1 MAATAKLANPT
12 LRRLRRAR
20 PLRRFANAA
29 AKRTVLIVTL
39 LAFACADSFSVAA
52 KQSKSTEAPAS
63 WQDDLT
69 QLRAAEWNYDR
80 AAHLLERAG
89 FGGTPEEIQ
98 KLAGM
103 GPAQAVRHLVS
114 YQEVKNAELP
124 PFRASG
130 IFPGEDF
137 VPPLGG
143 GEPIRDAMTRGEAL
157 GIKVERKPGTMWLQP
172 IVDASYY
179 YRFSNN
185 GEITRVAVWEAQRML
200 VTERPLEEKLA
211 LFWHGHFATEND
223 KVRDYRKMMAQ
234 LDLYRAHGNGNFR
247 DLLLGICRNPAML
260 IYLDGMSN
268 VKGHPNENFAREIL
282 ELFSLGVGNYT
293 EKDIQETARAF
304 TGWSLDGNQFTKR
317 VALHD
322 DGQKTIFGKTGN
334 FDGEQVV
341 DLILQQEAAARFISR
356 KLYRYFVR
364 DELSPALE
372 NKLAAALRDNKYAI
386 APLLETIFLS
396 RDFYSPVSVAT
407 QIKNPVH
414 LIVSTYR
421 KLGLK
426 ELPGA
431 PNFSATTAALGQ
443 QIFSPPNVAGW
454 KGGRTWINPSTML
467 QRQNFARYVLFPRE
481 IPPPARKP
489 MDFVGDIIGQQA
501 YRQLAEMAR
510 RGDFTSSPSMPA
522 EAAMQESGFNRRAGT
537 NTETYNVFRG
547 VYNGA
552 VKTFK
557 VYKPDPPLP
566 ARVDLA
572 GMLRK
577 AGVKGVNGA
586 VAYFARRFLRVAPRE
601 GDRQELIAY
610 LKQRVGAN
618 GIDFD
623 RQSLESDLREVL
635 HLIMSL
641 PEYQLA

>member
-1 MAATAKLANPT
+1 
-12 LRRLRRAR
+12 
-20 PLRRFANAA
+20 
-29 AKRTVLIVTL
+29 LIVTL
-39 LAFACADSFSVAA
+39 LAFACAVSFSVAA
-52 KQSKSTEAPAS
+52 KQSKSIEAPAS

-69 QLRAAEWNYDR
+69 PLRPVEWNYDR

-89 FGGTPEEIQ
+89 FGGTPEEIE
-98 KLAGM
+98 KLAAM
-103 GPAQAVRHLVS
+103 TPEQAVRHLVR
-114 YQEVKNAELP
+114 YQEIKNAALP
-124 PFRASG
+124 PFKASG
-130 IFPGEDF
+130 IFPSEDF

-143 GEPIRDAMTRGEAL
+143 GEPLRDAMTKGEAL

-172 IVDASYY
+172 VVDASYY

-200 VTERPLEEKLA
+200 VTGRPLEEKLA

-234 LDLYRAHGNGNFR
+234 LDLYRVHGNGNFR
-247 DLLLGICRNPAML
+247 DLLLGICKNPAML

-304 TGWSLDGNQFTKR
+304 TGWSLEGNQFAKR

-322 DGQKTIFGKTGN
+322 DGQKTVFGKTGN
-334 FDGEQVV
+334 FDGEQIV

-356 KLYRYFVR
+356 KLYRYFAR
-364 DELSPALE
+364 DEISPAME
-372 NKLAAALRDNKYAI
+372 SRLASVLRDNRYAI

-396 RDFYSPVSVAT
+396 RDFYSPASVAT

-421 KLGLK
+421 KLGLR

-454 KGGRTWINPSTML
+454 KGGRTWINPSTTL
-467 QRQNFARYVLFPRE
+467 QRQNFARYVMFPRE
-481 IPPPARKP
+481 IPLPARKP

-501 YRQLAEMAR
+501 YRQLTEMAR

-522 EAAMQESGFNRRAGT
+522 EVAMQESGFNRRAST
-537 NTETYNVFRG
+537 NNETYNVFRG

-552 VKTFK
+552 VKTFQ
-557 VYKPDPPLP
+557 VYKPDPVVP
-566 ARVDLA
+566 ARVDLV
-572 GMLRK
+572 GMLHNG
-577 AGVKGVNGA
+577 GVKDVSGA
-586 VAYFARRFLRVAPRE
+586 VDYFARRFLRVAPRE
-601 GDRQELIAY
+601 GDRQELIGY

-618 GIDFD
+618 EIDFD
-623 RQSLESDLREVL
+623 RQGLETDLREVL